1 MTLFLGH
8 CVTPSLVLIP
18 DFKHNVI
25 QILSFFLCS
34 HIHVSTG
41 AFISLRKLYI
51 NHLYMWVDD
60 VDTGHKKKK
69 KLLHYYSRDEI
80 IILPYYLLSVFT
92 FFQFEFKKK
101 KNKINKRLRISTETG
116 LEKRKSESLEKY
128 LNVMF
133 LYVIHLKIINMTL

>member
-1 MTLFLGH
+1 
-8 CVTPSLVLIP
+8 
-18 DFKHNVI
+18 
-25 QILSFFLCS
+25 
-34 HIHVSTG
+34 
-41 AFISLRKLYI
+41 
-51 NHLYMWVDD
+51 MWVDD

-69 KLLHYYSRDEI
+69 NYSTTIHVMKLL
-80 IILPYYLLSVFT
+80 YYLIICYLFSH
-92 FFQFEFKKK
+92 FFSSNSKKK